1 MDVDA
6 SFSGSFDRSRDVP
19 RMGPIISP
27 TAFGI
32 MSGFRVFGGCNNK
45 LKPSWSCLGAGH
57 KAGLLLVG
65 FGRTC
70 RADRLSSPYSRS
82 VGRRFDIDLI
92 LSARPTAA

>member
-70 RADRLSSPYSRS
+70 GL
-82 VGRRFDIDLI
+82 IDCLHRIVVQWGVDSTLI
-92 LSARPTAA
+92 